1 MERSTFVKLP
11 CKGKVTVC
19 LLCDSNT
26 NLEESA
32 WTLILPDLGPA
43 VHCALNTFCVYLL
56 FMINKQDQ
64 HDQPDNQATQI
75 QSIYTTCR
83 QDKALLPCT
92 FSPSPRS
99 SS

>member
-19 LLCDSNT
+19 LLRDSDT

-43 VHCALNTFCVYLL
+43 VHCALNTFCLHLL
-56 FMINKQDQ
+56 FMTNKQD
-64 HDQPDNQATQI
+64 
-75 QSIYTTCR
+75 
-83 QDKALLPCT
+83 
-92 FSPSPRS
+92 
-99 SS
+99 